1 MRAQSGAQIWP
12 KTRFLAIS
20 QRGPLLV
27 TKGHIWS
34 HLVTLSSL
42 GINHSWSLVMIS
54 GHIWA
59 YLVTKVIMMLP
70 TYASIT
76 LPLILNITTDGATY
90 LFSIYLASYRH
101 PWPPFL
107 LSGTW

>member
-42 GINHSWSLVMIS
+42 GINHSWSLVMVS

-59 YLVTKVIMMLP
+59 YLVTKSRHLVTIVTIGSKM
-70 TYASIT
+70 ANWSHFDIF
-76 LPLILNITTDGATY
+76 TT
-90 LFSIYLASYRH
+90 
-101 PWPPFL
+101 L
-107 LSGTW
+107 LSMVTCS